1 MKSYG
6 KTIHS
11 VKFPELSINTKAIF
25 EE

>member
-1 MKSYG
+1 MKRYG

>member
-11 VKFPELSINTKAIF
+11 VKFPELSINTKTIF